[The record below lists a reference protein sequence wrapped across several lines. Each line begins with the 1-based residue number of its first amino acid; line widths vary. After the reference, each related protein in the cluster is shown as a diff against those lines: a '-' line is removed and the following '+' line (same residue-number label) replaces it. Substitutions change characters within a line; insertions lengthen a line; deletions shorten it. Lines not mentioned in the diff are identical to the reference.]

1 MTVPGAR
8 GVQQGNAGDST
19 IVGTHVYL
27 LEVTDYDDEETTQYL
42 FWRHETARQ
51 FVFAMVRDIFG
62 GHKGEFD
69 NLTLDMAEEFLGESR
84 KGFVISDWWVW

>member
-42 FWRHETARQ
+42 FWSHETVRE
-51 FVFAMVRDIFG
+51 FVFKMVRDIFG
-62 GHKGEFD
+62 GHDGEFD
-69 NLTLDMAEEFLGESR
+69 NLTLDMADEILGESR